1 MCMTNNLKGRARHS
15 VRAVGV
21 ALALVLAIAT
31 LAPAAGAEPTAAA
44 TNAAGLV
51 PLKLTL
57 PAPAFKGTP
66 KDVQFGA
73 NVEPLSTNARPP
85 LLVPAGLKNLAPAAK
100 ITCSD
105 SNASPD
111 MLAKIV
117 DGNKEA
123 YDDSII
129 ILRKGLQYVQF
140 DLGAPREIFA
150 IVIWHA
156 HNAAKVYHDVV
167 VQVSDDPQFKT
178 QVQTLFNNDADN
190 TAGLGIGTDR
200 EYFETAE
207 GRLIDA
213 RGVKARYVRC
223 YSKGST
229 ESVLNEYTEVEIYG
243 RPAP

>member
-1 MCMTNNLKGRARHS
+1 MRAGRLA
-15 VRAVGV
+15 V
-21 ALALVLAIAT
+21 ALALLLASR
-31 LAPAAGAEPTAAA
+31 APAADADPAASA
-44 TNAAGLV
+44 TNDAALV

-73 NVEPLSTNARPP
+73 NVEPLPAKPRPP

-105 SNASPD
+105 SNATPD

-129 ILRKGLQYVQF
+129 ILRKGTQFVQF
-140 DLGAPREIFA
+140 DLGGPREIFA

-156 HNAAKVYHDVV
+156 HNAPKVYHDVV
-167 VQVSDDPQFKT
+167 VQVSDDPQFKD
-178 QVQTLFNNDADN
+178 QVRTLFNNDADN
-190 TAGLGIGTDR
+190 TAGLGLGTDR

-213 RGVKARYVRC
+213 KGVKARYVRC